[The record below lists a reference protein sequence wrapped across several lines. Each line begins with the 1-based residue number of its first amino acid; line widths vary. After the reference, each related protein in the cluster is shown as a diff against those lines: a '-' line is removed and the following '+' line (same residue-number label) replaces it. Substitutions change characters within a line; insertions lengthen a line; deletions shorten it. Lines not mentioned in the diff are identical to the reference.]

1 MSRDTTRQQWTA
13 SSLDLIIGMEDWR
26 TQHPIATF
34 TEIEQALD
42 GRLADLRAQMLQDLA
57 LQSAAATW
65 SAAPAARPTCPACAT
80 PLIQRGTR
88 RRRLRTL
95 GGRVVVLH
103 RPYAV
108 CPRCQRGLFPPRP

>member
-1 MSRDTTRQQWTA
+1 MSRDTTRDQWTA

-26 TQHPIATF
+26 TQHPTATV

-42 GRLADLRAQMLQDLA
+42 ARLADLRTQMLQDLA

-65 SAAPAARPTCPACAT
+65 PADPADGPTCPTCAV
-80 PLIQRGTR
+80 PLIRRGTR

-95 GGRVVVLH
+95 GGRVVVLQ

-108 CPRCQRGLFPPRP
+108 CPRCQRGVFPPRP